1 MERSFAA
8 EVKKLALG
16 EGEILR
22 GEGILAITKALLQ
35 SGVSYVGGYPGAPVS
50 HLLDVLADAN
60 EHLLEPMGVY
70 LDASANEAAAAAL
83 LGASINY
90 PMRGAVTWKSI
101 VGTNVAADALS
112 NLASAGVIGGALIV
126 VGEDYGAGASVI
138 QERTHAFALKSS
150 LCLMDP
156 RPALQNLARMV
167 EEGFGMSE
175 ASSLPAVI
183 SLRIRAAHL
192 RGSMVCKDN
201 VFPRISMR
209 DPLRRPS
216 FDYARLSHP
225 PSTYAQEA
233 QKFER
238 RLPAARRYIAERG
251 LNEIVPGDDERLGII
266 LQGGLTPTVLRGLEL
281 LGHGDVYGR
290 SRVPLLVL
298 NVIHPLVPDQLAG
311 FLEGKERVLVVE
323 EGMPNFIETELKALA
338 YDRGLGVKIHGKDMV
353 AAPGEYVPEV
363 VVAALARFFGGE
375 AERRRAALSA
385 HVGRGRELL
394 ASPLPKRPPA
404 FCTGCPERPMFS
416 ALKIAQR
423 ELGETHVAADIG
435 CHAFATLPPFN
446 MGNTIL
452 GYGMG
457 LASASAVAPNFG
469 KRVVS
474 ILGDGGFWH
483 SGLTAGVANAVFNKQ
498 DSVLVILE
506 NFYTSATGQQANPS
520 SGVNPRGDRVQMS
533 IAETIKSLGV
543 SWVRVVNPYKVGDTL
558 RDTQGGHDH
567 GGRRAQGDHRS
578 RGVPARAPAPR
589 EARRGGAAQGRPARR
604 GAALR
609 GGPGRVHRRQVV
621 HAAQRLPV
629 AHLEAERRSAPRR
642 SSRPCGPDVRGMWP
656 LRRGGSRRRPV
667 PVVLRGPRGPSPG
680 RVGATPRPHAPPRD
694 RLAPAGVMV
703 QAPRRPVSVL
713 IAALGGQ
720 GGGVL
725 TEWLV
730 GAAAHAGYPAQATSI
745 PGVAQRTGA
754 TTYYVEVFSERAA
767 PGSPEPV
774 FSLYPT
780 PGDVDVIIGSELL
793 EAARTIEMD
802 YASPER
808 TTLIASTH
816 RLFAI
821 GEKTVAGDGVFSRE
835 RLAEA
840 GRKLARRMVAFDAL
854 AAARRAGS
862 EVNAVLLGV
871 VAAIESC
878 RWSRADFEAAIARAA
893 SPWRGTSP
901 DSSPAWR
908 SSRAGPTAVM
918 PRRRLPGRG
927 GIFARSARRPS
938 AGRGRSSM
946 RSPIAPRRSFP
957 RALHLTL
964 GEAIARLIDF
974 QGAGY
979 AALFLDRVRAMR
991 ALDPGMRLTERVRA
1005 PPRRV
1010 DELRGRHT
1018 RGRSQDAAAPLRA
1031 DPRGERG
1038 CSRRRARGDRLPQA
1052 RPRRDLRHPARRG
1065 RRAHRPLGRAAL
1077 AGGPPDARPAR
1088 PHDVRP
1094 GLSPGVGT
1102 GTSAHP
1108 AALVAPLSARARGD
1122 RPLGR
1127 AVKDAPR
1134 STSSSPARWRSWR
1147 AGQGL
1152 RRRAPPP
1159 VRRARAHPRR
1169 GAARCDR
1176 GGAPQ
1181 RAGYSGAAER
1191 VTAESRRLLND
1202 ESTHSP
1208 AAR

>member
-394 ASPLPKRPPA
+394 AAPLPKRPPA

-483 SGLTAGVANAVFNKQ
+483 SGLIAGVANAVFNKQ

-558 RDTQGGHDH
+558 ATLKEAMTTAAGGLKVII
-567 GGRRAQGDHRS
+567 GRAECQLERQ
-578 RGVPARAPAPR
+578 
-589 EARRGGAAQGRPARR
+589 RR
-604 GAALR
+604 
-609 GGPGRVHRRQVV
+609 VK
-621 HAAQRLPV
+621 
-629 AHLEAERRSAPRR
+629 
-642 SSRPCGPDVRGMWP
+642 
-656 LRRGGSRRRPV
+656 
-667 PVVLRGPRGPSPG
+667 
-680 RVGATPRPHAPPRD
+680 
-694 RLAPAGVMV
+694 
-703 QAPRRPVSVL
+703 
-713 IAALGGQ
+713 
-720 GGGVL
+720 
-725 TEWLV
+725 
-730 GAAAHAGYPAQATSI
+730 
-745 PGVAQRTGA
+745 PGVAARLKAGQR
-754 TTYYVEVFSERAA
+754 VEVPRFGVD
-767 PGSPEPV
+767 PDV
-774 FSLYPT
+774 CT
-780 PGDVDVIIGSELL
+780 GDKSC
-793 EAARTIEMD
+793 M
-802 YASPER
+802 
-808 TTLIASTH
+808 
-816 RLFAI
+816 RLN
-821 GEKTVAGDGVFSRE
+821 G
-835 RLAEA
+835 
-840 GRKLARRMVAFDAL
+840 
-854 AAARRAGS
+854 
-862 EVNAVLLGV
+862 
-871 VAAIESC
+871 C
-878 RWSRADFEAAIARAA
+878 
-893 SPWRGTSP
+893 
-901 DSSPAWR
+901 
-908 SSRAGPTAVM
+908 
-918 PRRRLPGRG
+918 
-927 GIFARSARRPS
+927 PS
-938 AGRGRSSM
+938 
-946 RSPIAPRRSFP
+946 
-957 RALHLTL
+957 LTL
-964 GEAIARLIDF
+964 KPSGD
-974 QGAGY
+974 
-979 AALFLDRVRAMR
+979 
-991 ALDPGMRLTERVRA
+991 
-1005 PPRRV
+1005 
-1010 DELRGRHT
+1010 
-1018 RGRSQDAAAPLRA
+1018 PLRA
-1031 DPRGERG
+1031 DPVAHVDQTCVGCGLCGEVAHAAVLCPSFYEVRVVHHPG
-1038 CSRRRARGDRLPQA
+1038 AWERLLDRMRRRVIGWLQ
-1052 RPRRDLRHPARRG
+1052 PA
-1065 RRAHRPLGRAAL
+1065 
-1077 AGGPPDARPAR
+1077 
-1088 PHDVRP
+1088 
-1094 GLSPGVGT
+1094 
-1102 GTSAHP
+1102 
-1108 AALVAPLSARARGD
+1108 
-1122 RPLGR
+1122 
-1127 AVKDAPR
+1127 
-1134 STSSSPARWRSWR
+1134 
-1147 AGQGL
+1147 
-1152 RRRAPPP
+1152 
-1159 VRRARAHPRR
+1159 
-1169 GAARCDR
+1169 
-1176 GGAPQ
+1176 
-1181 RAGYSGAAER
+1181 
-1191 VTAESRRLLND
+1191 
-1202 ESTHSP
+1202 
-1208 AAR
+1208 